1 MIVEIK
7 RKAHIQRMTY
17 EDFEERIRDGE
28 IAPDT
33 LIRFEVVTGNSF
45 RPVGELELYHALA
58 DPERM
63 AFRQKLMRVGIP
75 LVTAILIGVQIRIY
89 LISGLSGA
97 EEWLE
102 RNLTNWAPGI
112 IEQGQVYR
120 LFSYGLLQ
128 TSFTHLLFN
137 LVFLAYTAYH
147 LERAL
152 GRANLALLYF
162 FSVFTG
168 GLLSMIMAPE
178 RPSLGAS
185 GGVFGLLAAV
195 VVLGWKHWE
204 NLPRQSRKHFGW
216 ALAPYLGFSII
227 SGLSAE
233 NVDNWGHLGGL
244 IGGMALMTVIDP
256 VAMPEQRASNARMR
270 QLALGFLLLVSLV
283 IAISGTRLVDLT
295 RHSDEHGWHVSR
307 PEQWREGWTFTGDR
321 GWFSPTLQAN
331 LSIATIVHPRPIA
344 AAEVADNLIERI
356 DSGGKEP
363 QILVRESLKV
373 QGWDACRLEMMFD
386 LSGEPQRITALVLAR
401 GVYEHRVQFQALS
414 VTSDSYEP
422 LIERVVES
430 VLLTEPE
437 ELIEAR
443 RRHRFHPRSW
453 EPARELGDAWYR
465 AGKPAEAIRA
475 YEQALGIDPEDLRP
489 LIGLLRVYADYEV
502 PGGLPV
508 ARDALE
514 RAPESLKVLEA
525 AADVFAVEGQQAE
538 GIALLD
544 AAWVAQ
550 PANPILRR
558 IRLQWGLSVE
568 VLDESPLPDEPP
580 LPGERSAPSVP

>member
-7 RKAHIQRMTY
+7 RKSHIQQMTY

-28 IAPDT
+28 ISPET
-33 LIRFEVVTGNSF
+33 LIRFEVVTGEHF
-45 RPVGELELYHALA
+45 QPVGELELYHALA
-58 DPERM
+58 DPQRM
-63 AFRQKLMRVGIP
+63 AFRQKLTRVGVP
-75 LVTAILIGVQIRIY
+75 LVTAILVGVQIRIY

-97 EEWLE
+97 EDWLE

-168 GLLSMIMAPE
+168 GLLSMYMAPE

-216 ALAPYLGFSII
+216 ALAPYLGFSIV

-244 IGGMALMTVIDP
+244 MGGMALMTFLDP
-256 VAMPEQRASNARMR
+256 VAMPERRESNARIR
-270 QLALGFLLLVSLV
+270 QVALGFLVVVCLV
-283 IAISGTRLVDLT
+283 IALAGTRLVELT
-295 RHSDEHGWHVSR
+295 RSSDEHGWHVSR

-331 LSIATIVHPRPIA
+331 LSIATIVHPRPITAEDA
-344 AAEVADNLIERI
+344 ANNLIDRI

-363 QILVRESLKV
+363 EILVREPLKV
-373 QGWDACRLEMMFD
+373 QGWDACRLVMIFE
-386 LSGEPQRITALVLAR
+386 LSDEPQHITALVLAR
-401 GVYEHRVQFQALS
+401 GVYEHRVLFQALADAA
-414 VTSDSYEP
+414 DSYDP
-422 LIERVVES
+422 LVERVLHS
-430 VLLTEPE
+430 VLLTDPD
-437 ELIEAR
+437 ELVEAR

-465 AGKPAEAIRA
+465 AGKPAEAMKA
-475 YEQALGIDPEDLRP
+475 YEQALGIDPDDLRP
-489 LIGLLRVYADYEV
+489 LVGLLRVYADYGV
-502 PGGLPV
+502 PGGSEL
-508 ARDALE
+508 ARDALQ
-514 RAPESLKVLEA
+514 RAPTSLKVLEA
-525 AADVFAVEGQQAE
+525 AADVFAAEGHREE

-544 AAWVAQ
+544 EAWAEL
-550 PANPILRR
+550 PGNPVLRR
-558 IRLQWGLSVE
+558 IRLQWGLPVSLE
-568 VLDESPLPDEPP
+568 EPGGEDPAEEPP
-580 LPGERSAPSVP
+580 L

>member
-1 MIVEIK
+1 MIVEVK
-7 RKAHIQRMTY
+7 RKSHIQQMTY

-28 IAPDT
+28 IPPET
-33 LIRFEVVTGNSF
+33 MVRFEVVTGEHF
-45 RPVGELELYHALA
+45 RPVRELELYHALA
-58 DPERM
+58 DPQRM
-63 AFRQKLMRVGIP
+63 AFRKRLTKVGIP
-75 LVTAILIGVQIRIY
+75 LVTCFLVGIQIRIY
-89 LISGLSGA
+89 MISGLNGA
-97 EEWLE
+97 EDWLE
-102 RNLTNWAPGI
+102 QNLTNWAPGI

-152 GRANLALLYF
+152 GRTNLALLYF

-168 GLLSMIMAPE
+168 GLLSMFMAPE

-204 NLPRQSRKHFGW
+204 NLPRESRKHFGW

-227 SGLSAE
+227 SGLSSE

-244 IGGMALMTVIDP
+244 VGGMVLMTMLDP
-256 VAMPEQRASNARMR
+256 VAMSERRVRNTRIR
-270 QLALGFLLLVSLV
+270 QVALGSLLAVSV
-283 IAISGTRLVDLT
+283 TIYIAGTRLVDLT
-295 RHSDEHGWHVSR
+295 RNDDEHGWHVSR

-331 LSIATIVHPRPIA
+331 LSIATIVHPRPISA
-344 AAEVADNLIERI
+344 AAVTDNLIDRI

-363 QILVRESLKV
+363 QIVIREALKV
-373 QGWDACRLEMMFD
+373 QGWDACRLVMVFE
-386 LSGEPQRITALVLAR
+386 LSDEPQHLTALVLAR

-414 VTSDSYEP
+414 EAVASYEP
-422 LIERVVES
+422 LVARVLNS
-430 VLLTEPE
+430 VLLTDPD
-437 ELIEAR
+437 ELVEAR

-465 AGKPAEAIRA
+465 AGKPAEAVKA
-475 YEQALGIDPEDLRP
+475 YEQALGIDPTDLRP
-489 LIGLLRVYADYEV
+489 LVGLLRVHADYGV
-502 PGGLPV
+502 PGGLET
-508 ARDALE
+508 AREALQ
-514 RAPESLKVLEA
+514 RAPGSLKVLEA
-525 AADVFAVEGQQAE
+525 AADVLAAEGQESE

-544 AAWVAQ
+544 GAWTDL
-550 PANPILRR
+550 PGNPILRR
-558 IRLQWGLSVE
+558 IRLQWGLPVT
-568 VLDESPLPDEPP
+568 LEPSEP
-580 LPGERSAPSVP
+580 AEAQDAAAPR